1 MMDIVKNFALKLQFQ
16 SLFSILLI
24 LHKFIEGKLFYIK
37 KQLHQLFNPKADPGP
52 ARQARAPPFE
62 KKNGT
67 FFGNFSLYIRKY
79 FDFSQHAVFKICILF
94 TTLLTQT

>member
-1 MMDIVKNFALKLQFQ
+1 MSNQWLTR
-16 SLFSILLI
+16 S
-24 LHKFIEGKLFYIK
+24 
-37 KQLHQLFNPKADPGP
+37 KADPGP
-52 ARQARAPPFE
+52 ARRARAPPFE

-67 FFGNFSLYIRKY
+67 FFGKFSLYIRKY